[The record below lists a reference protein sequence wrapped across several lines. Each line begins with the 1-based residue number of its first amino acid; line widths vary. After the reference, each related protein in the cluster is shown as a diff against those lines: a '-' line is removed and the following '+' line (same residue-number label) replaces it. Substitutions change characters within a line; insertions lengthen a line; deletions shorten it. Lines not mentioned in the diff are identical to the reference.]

1 MSTHQPW
8 WLALPLAAAAVT
20 FAPAAHA
27 DPGFGLVPEF
37 KFGPNFGSVPGE
49 DPRTGKYT
57 AANSTGSSGWL
68 FEGAFDAF
76 YANNV
81 FAIGSSFGYV
91 VQGLA
96 SEGRRTTIGMGYN
109 GFTITPMFMLALSSR
124 ISLVAHGGLVIGD
137 IGDGQADDVGALGWR
152 VGAQLLFVVVR
163 GAHSDITL
171 GLEYLHTEATGT
183 YPDNSTVG
191 YAGNAIVLTTTMS
204 FFSDM
209 LDL

>member
-1 MSTHQPW
+1 MSTHKLW
-8 WLALPLAAAAVT
+8 WLALPLAAAALT
-20 FAPAAHA
+20 FAPTAHA

-37 KFGPNFGSVPGE
+37 KFGPNFGSVPGA
-49 DPRTGKYT
+49 DAAGKPIT
-57 AANSTGSSGWL
+57 TGSSGWL
-68 FEGAFDAF
+68 FEGDFDAF
-76 YANNV
+76 YASDR

-96 SEGRRTTIGMGYN
+96 SAGRRTSIGMGYN

-152 VGAQLLFVVVR
+152 VGAQLLFVVARLSNADV
-163 GAHSDITL
+163 TL

-183 YPDNSTVG
+183 YPDNSTVS

-204 FFSDM
+204 FFADM